1 MNEMKR
7 VPQLCYSNE
16 KKKNTYQ
23 VRPPGLVKET
33 LATSIIETYDFD
45 M

>member
-1 MNEMKR
+1 MR
-7 VPQLCYSNE
+7 L
-16 KKKNTYQ
+16 KKKTYQ
-23 VRPPGLVKET
+23 VRHIGLVKET